1 VSFEHGVNSMRHTER
16 PSREHTTR
24 LPAERTRGSM
34 SMSASDFLRQIEEQ
48 RRLEKQITWEGTF
61 REYLEIVQQNPKV
74 ANLAHARVYDMI
86 ISAGVEERGEGQ
98 PREYKFF
105 TSELFGLERTL
116 QQLVEEYFAPAAR
129 RLDVR
134 KRILL
139 LVGPVGGGKST
150 LVTMLKRGLERYSR
164 TDDGA
169 VYAIKDCPMHEEPLH
184 LVPEEL
190 RADFKRQFGVHI
202 EGDLC
207 PVCQWKLRH
216 EWGDNI
222 QDVPVVR
229 IKFSERE
236 RIGIGTFKP
245 SDPKSQDVSELTG
258 SVNLSLLTQIGVESD
273 PRVYNFDGELNKA
286 NRGLMEFIEMLKAD
300 KRFLYELNTVAGEQ
314 MIKIGRF
321 ALIYTDVVVIAH
333 TNEYEYNAYFSN
345 KENEA
350 MIDRMFVVKVPYNLQ
365 VSQEVRIYEK
375 LIQQS
380 QWSDETQD
388 LSKVHIAPHS
398 LRVAAMFA
406 VLSRLKPPKKSGM
419 SLMTKMKLYDGER
432 QVGDWDQRHVKELR
446 EEYPDEGMTGVSP
459 RFILNRLSAAMVRGD
474 KGYITPIDV
483 LRSIRDGLAEYTSN
497 EEERKKLLT
506 LLDDVRKE
514 YDEQIKKEVQ
524 RFFVYSYEEA
534 AHTLLENYLDNVDA
548 YCNKTKVRDPITGE
562 EVDPDEKLMRSIEEQ
577 IGVSENAK
585 REFREGIMRSVASL
599 ARRGVRFEIGS
610 DERLREAIERKLFA
624 DLKDVVKITTSTRTP
639 DPEQLRKIN
648 DVIDRMVSQ
657 GGYTPESAN
666 EILRYV
672 GALLNR

>member
-1 VSFEHGVNSMRHTER
+1 MRQTER
-16 PSREHTTR
+16 LSREHATR
-24 LPAERTRGSM
+24 LPVERTRGST

-48 RRLEKQITWEGTF
+48 RRLEKQIIWEGTF
-61 REYLEIVQQNPKV
+61 RDYLEIVQQNPKV

-86 ISAGVEERGEGQ
+86 ISAGVEEHGDGQ

-105 TSELFGLERTL
+105 TSELFGMERTL
-116 QQLVEEYFAPAAR
+116 QQLVEEYFAPAAK

-164 TDDGA
+164 TDEGA

-229 IKFSERE
+229 IRFSERE
-236 RIGIGTFKP
+236 RTGIGTFKP

-258 SVNLSLLTQIGVESD
+258 SVNLNLLTQIGVESD

-286 NRGLMEFIEMLKAD
+286 NRGVMEFIEMLKAD

-350 MIDRMFVVKVPYNLQ
+350 MIDRMFVVKVPYNLK

-432 QVGDWDQRHVKELR
+432 QVGDWDQRHVKELH
-446 EEYPDEGMTGVSP
+446 EEYPDEGLNGVSP

-474 KGYITPIDV
+474 KRYITPIDV
-483 LRSIRDGLAEYTSN
+483 LRSIRDGLTEYTSN

-548 YCNKTKVRDPITGE
+548 FCNKTKVRDPITGE

-624 DLKDVVKITTSTRTP
+624 DLKDVVKITTSARTP

-648 DVIDRMVSQ
+648 DVVDRMVAQ

>member
-1 VSFEHGVNSMRHTER
+1 MN
-16 PSREHTTR
+16 
-24 LPAERTRGSM
+24 
-34 SMSASDFLRQIEEQ
+34 MSAADFLRQIEEQ

-61 REYLEIVQQNPKV
+61 RDYLEIVQRNPKV
-74 ANLAHARVYDMI
+74 ANLAHARIYEMI
-86 ISAGVEERGEGQ
+86 MSAGVEEHGEGQ
-98 PREYKFF
+98 PKEYKFF
-105 TSELFGLERTL
+105 TSELFGLDRTL

-150 LVTMLKRGLERYSR
+150 LVMMLKRGLERYSR

-207 PVCQWKLRH
+207 PVCQWKLKH
-216 EWGDNI
+216 EWGENI

-229 IKFSERE
+229 IRFAERE

-286 NRGLMEFIEMLKAD
+286 NRGIMEFIEMLKAD

-321 ALIYTDVVVIAH
+321 AMIYTDVVVVAH

-375 LIQQS
+375 LIRQS
-380 QWSDETQD
+380 QFSDETED
-388 LSKVHIAPHS
+388 LSKVHIAPHA

-406 VLSRLKPPKKSGM
+406 VLSRLKPPKKSGL

-459 RFILNRLSAAMVRGD
+459 RFIINRLSAAMV
-474 KGYITPIDV
+474 KGKQCITPIDI
-483 LRSIRDGLAEYTSN
+483 LRSIRDGLTEYTSN

-506 LLDDVRKE
+506 FLDDVRKE

-562 EVDPDEKLMRSIEEQ
+562 EMDPDEKLMRSIEEQ

-599 ARRGVRFEIGS
+599 ARRGMRFEIGS

-624 DLKDVVKITTSTRTP
+624 DLKDVVKITTSARTP
-639 DPEQLRKIN
+639 DPDQLRKIN
-648 DVIDRMVSQ
+648 EVVERMVTQ
-657 GGYTPESAN
+657 GGYCPICAN
-666 EILRYV
+666 EALRYV
-672 GALLNR
+672 GTLLNR

>member
-1 VSFEHGVNSMRHTER
+1 LKSSG
-16 PSREHTTR
+16 
-24 LPAERTRGSM
+24 
-34 SMSASDFLRQIEEQ
+34 
-48 RRLEKQITWEGTF
+48 RLEKQISWEGTF
-61 REYLEIVQQNPKV
+61 RDYLEIVQRNPKV
-74 ANLAHARVYDMI
+74 ANLAHARIYDMI
-86 ISAGVEERGEGQ
+86 MSAGVEERGEGQ
-98 PREYKFF
+98 PKEYKFF
-105 TSELFGLERTL
+105 TSELFGLDRTL

-164 TDDGA
+164 TDEGA

-190 RADFKRQFGVHI
+190 RADFKRRFGVHI

-207 PVCQWKLRH
+207 PVCQWKLKH
-216 EWGDNI
+216 EWGENI

-229 IKFSERE
+229 IRFSERE

-286 NRGLMEFIEMLKAD
+286 NRGIMEFIEMLKAD

-321 ALIYTDVVVIAH
+321 ALIYTDVVVVAH

-380 QWSDETQD
+380 QFSDETED
-388 LSKVHIAPHS
+388 LSKVHIAPHA

-406 VLSRLKPPKKSGM
+406 VLSRLKPPKKSGL

-446 EEYPDEGMTGVSP
+446 EEYPDEGMAGVSP
-459 RFILNRLSAAMVRGD
+459 RFIINRLSAAMV
-474 KGYITPIDV
+474 KGKQCITPIDI
-483 LRSIRDGLAEYTSN
+483 LRSIRDGLTEYTSN

-506 LLDDVRKE
+506 FLDDVRKE

-562 EVDPDEKLMRSIEEQ
+562 EMDPDEKLMRSIEEQ

-599 ARRGVRFEIGS
+599 ARRGLRFEIGS

-624 DLKDVVKITTSTRTP
+624 DLKDVVKITTSARTP
-639 DPEQLRKIN
+639 DPDQLRKIN
-648 DVIDRMVSQ
+648 EVVERMVTQ
-657 GGYTPESAN
+657 GGYCPICAN
-666 EILRYV
+666 EALRYV
-672 GALLNR
+672 GTLLNR

>member
-1 VSFEHGVNSMRHTER
+1 
-16 PSREHTTR
+16 
-24 LPAERTRGSM
+24 
-34 SMSASDFLRQIEEQ
+34 
-48 RRLEKQITWEGTF
+48 
-61 REYLEIVQQNPKV
+61 
-74 ANLAHARVYDMI
+74 
-86 ISAGVEERGEGQ
+86 
-98 PREYKFF
+98 
-105 TSELFGLERTL
+105 
-116 QQLVEEYFAPAAR
+116 
-129 RLDVR
+129 
-134 KRILL
+134 
-139 LVGPVGGGKST
+139 
-150 LVTMLKRGLERYSR
+150 
-164 TDDGA
+164 
-169 VYAIKDCPMHEEPLH
+169 
-184 LVPEEL
+184 
-190 RADFKRQFGVHI
+190 
-202 EGDLC
+202 
-207 PVCQWKLRH
+207 
-216 EWGDNI
+216 
-222 QDVPVVR
+222 
-229 IKFSERE
+229 
-236 RIGIGTFKP
+236 
-245 SDPKSQDVSELTG
+245 
-258 SVNLSLLTQIGVESD
+258 
-273 PRVYNFDGELNKA
+273 
-286 NRGLMEFIEMLKAD
+286 
-300 KRFLYELNTVAGEQ
+300 
-314 MIKIGRF
+314 
-321 ALIYTDVVVIAH
+321 
-333 TNEYEYNAYFSN
+333 
-345 KENEA
+345 
-350 MIDRMFVVKVPYNLQ
+350 
-365 VSQEVRIYEK
+365 VRIYEK

-459 RFILNRLSAAMVRGD
+459 RFILNRLSAALVRSD
-474 KGYITPIDV
+474 KGYITPLDV
-483 LRSIRDGLAEYTSN
+483 MRSIRDGLTEYTNN
-497 EEERKKLLT
+497 EEERKRLLT
-506 LLDDVRKE
+506 LLDEVRKE

-534 AHTLLENYLDNVDA
+534 ANALLENYLDNVDA

-624 DLKDVVKITTSTRTP
+624 DLKDVVKITTSARTP

-648 DVIDRMVSQ
+648 DVIDRMVTQ

>member
-1 VSFEHGVNSMRHTER
+1 
-16 PSREHTTR
+16 
-24 LPAERTRGSM
+24 
-34 SMSASDFLRQIEEQ
+34 MSAADFLRQIEEQ
-48 RRLEKQITWEGTF
+48 RRLEKQIAWEGTF
-61 REYLEIVQQNPKV
+61 RDYLEIVQKNPKV
-74 ANLAHARVYDMI
+74 ANLAHARIYEMI

-98 PREYKFF
+98 PKEYKFF
-105 TSELFGLERTL
+105 TSELFGLDRTL

-150 LVTMLKRGLERYSR
+150 LVMMLKRGLERYSR
-164 TDDGA
+164 TEEGA
-169 VYAIKDCPMHEEPLH
+169 VYAIKECPMHEEPLH

-190 RADFKRQFGVHI
+190 RADFKRQFGIHI

-207 PVCQWKLRH
+207 PVCQWKLKH
-216 EWGDNI
+216 EWGENI

-229 IKFSERE
+229 LRFSERE

-286 NRGLMEFIEMLKAD
+286 NRGIMEFIEMLKAD

-321 ALIYTDVVVIAH
+321 AMIYTDVVVVAH

-380 QWSDETQD
+380 QFSDETQD
-388 LSKVHIAPHS
+388 LSKVHIAPHA

-406 VLSRLKPPKKSGM
+406 VLSRLKPPKKSGL

-446 EEYPDEGMTGVSP
+446 EEYPDEGMSGVSP
-459 RFILNRLSAAMVRGD
+459 RFIINRLSAAMV
-474 KGYITPIDV
+474 KGRQCITPIDI
-483 LRSIRDGLAEYTSN
+483 LRSIRDGLTEYTSS

-506 LLDDVRKE
+506 FLDDVRKE

-562 EVDPDEKLMRSIEEQ
+562 EMDPDEKLMRSIEEQ

-599 ARRGVRFEIGS
+599 ARRGLRFEIGS

-624 DLKDVVKITTSTRTP
+624 DLKDVVKITTSARTP

-648 DVIDRMVSQ
+648 EVVERMVTQ
-657 GGYTPESAN
+657 GGYCPICAN
-666 EILRYV
+666 EALRYV
-672 GALLNR
+672 GTLLNR

>member
-1 VSFEHGVNSMRHTER
+1 
-16 PSREHTTR
+16 
-24 LPAERTRGSM
+24 
-34 SMSASDFLRQIEEQ
+34 MSASDFLRQIEEQ
-48 RRLEKQITWEGTF
+48 RRLEKQIIWEGTF
-61 REYLEIVQQNPKV
+61 RDYLEIVQQNPKV

-86 ISAGVEERGEGQ
+86 ISAGVEEHGDGQ

-105 TSELFGLERTL
+105 TSELFGMERTL
-116 QQLVEEYFAPAAR
+116 QQLVEEYFAPAAK

-164 TDDGA
+164 TDEGA

-229 IKFSERE
+229 IRFSERE
-236 RIGIGTFKP
+236 RTGIGTFKP

-258 SVNLSLLTQIGVESD
+258 SVNLNLLTQIGVESD

-286 NRGLMEFIEMLKAD
+286 NRGVMEFIEMLKAD

-350 MIDRMFVVKVPYNLQ
+350 MIDRMFVVKVPYNLK

-432 QVGDWDQRHVKELR
+432 QVGDWDQRHVKELH
-446 EEYPDEGMTGVSP
+446 EEYPDEGLNGVSP

-474 KGYITPIDV
+474 KRYITPIDV
-483 LRSIRDGLAEYTSN
+483 LRSIRDGLTEYTSN

-548 YCNKTKVRDPITGE
+548 FCNKTKVRDPITGE

-624 DLKDVVKITTSTRTP
+624 DLKDVVKITTSARTP

-648 DVIDRMVSQ
+648 DVVDRMVAQ

>member
-1 VSFEHGVNSMRHTER
+1 
-16 PSREHTTR
+16 
-24 LPAERTRGSM
+24 
-34 SMSASDFLRQIEEQ
+34 MSAADFLRQIEEQ
-48 RRLEKQITWEGTF
+48 RRLEKQIAWEGTF
-61 REYLEIVQQNPKV
+61 REYLEIVQRNPKV

-86 ISAGVEERGEGQ
+86 VSAGVEERGEGQ

-105 TSELFGLERTL
+105 TSELFGMDRTL
-116 QQLVEEYFAPAAR
+116 QQLVEEYFAPAAK

-164 TDDGA
+164 TDEGA

-286 NRGLMEFIEMLKAD
+286 NRGIMEFIEMLKAD

-459 RFILNRLSAAMVRGD
+459 RFILNRLSAALVRSD
-474 KGYITPIDV
+474 KGYITPLDV
-483 LRSIRDGLAEYTSN
+483 MRSIRDGLTEYTNN
-497 EEERKKLLT
+497 EEERKRLLT
-506 LLDDVRKE
+506 LLDEVRKE

-534 AHTLLENYLDNVDA
+534 ANALLENYLDNVDA

-624 DLKDVVKITTSTRTP
+624 DLKDVVKITTSARTP

-648 DVIDRMVSQ
+648 DVIDRMVTQ

>member
-1 VSFEHGVNSMRHTER
+1 
-16 PSREHTTR
+16 
-24 LPAERTRGSM
+24 
-34 SMSASDFLRQIEEQ
+34 MSASDFLRQIEEQ
-48 RRLEKQITWEGTF
+48 RRLEKQIMWEGTF
-61 REYLEIVQQNPKV
+61 RDYLEIVQQTPKV

-86 ISAGVEERGEGQ
+86 ISAGVEEHGDGQ

-105 TSELFGLERTL
+105 TSELFGMERTL
-116 QQLVEEYFAPAAR
+116 QQLVEEYFAPAAK

-164 TDDGA
+164 TEEGA

-202 EGDLC
+202 EGELC

-236 RIGIGTFKP
+236 RTGIGTFKP

-258 SVNLSLLTQIGVESD
+258 SVNLNLLTQIGVESD

-286 NRGLMEFIEMLKAD
+286 NRGIMEFIEMLKAD

-446 EEYPDEGMTGVSP
+446 EEYTDEGLTGVSP

-474 KGYITPIDV
+474 KSYITPIDV
-483 LRSIRDGLAEYTSN
+483 LRSIRDGLTEYTSN

-514 YDEQIKKEVQ
+514 YDERIKKEVQ

-548 YCNKTKVRDPITGE
+548 YCNKTKVRDPITNE

-577 IGVSENAK
+577 IGVSDNAK

-624 DLKDVVKITTSTRTP
+624 DLKDVVKITTSARTP

>member
-1 VSFEHGVNSMRHTER
+1 MN
-16 PSREHTTR
+16 
-24 LPAERTRGSM
+24 
-34 SMSASDFLRQIEEQ
+34 MSAADFLRQIEEQ

-61 REYLEIVQQNPKV
+61 RDYLEIVQRNPKV
-74 ANLAHARVYDMI
+74 ANLAHARIYDMI
-86 ISAGVEERGEGQ
+86 MSAGVEERGEGQ
-98 PREYKFF
+98 PKEYKFF
-105 TSELFGLERTL
+105 TSELFGLDRTL

-207 PVCQWKLRH
+207 PVCQWKLKH
-216 EWGDNI
+216 EWGENI

-229 IKFSERE
+229 IRFSERE
-236 RIGIGTFKP
+236 RVGIGTFKP

-286 NRGLMEFIEMLKAD
+286 NRGIMEFIEMLKAD

-321 ALIYTDVVVIAH
+321 ALIYTDVVVVAH

-375 LIQQS
+375 LIRQS
-380 QWSDETQD
+380 QFSDETED
-388 LSKVHIAPHS
+388 LSKVHIAPHA

-406 VLSRLKPPKKSGM
+406 ILSRLKPPKKSGM

-459 RFILNRLSAAMVRGD
+459 RFIINRLSAAMV
-474 KGYITPIDV
+474 KGKQCITPIDI
-483 LRSIRDGLAEYTSN
+483 LRSIRDGLTEYTSN

-506 LLDDVRKE
+506 FLDDVRKE

-562 EVDPDEKLMRSIEEQ
+562 EMDPDEKLMRSIEEQ

-599 ARRGVRFEIGS
+599 ARRGLRFEIGS

-624 DLKDVVKITTSTRTP
+624 DLKDVVKITTSARTP
-639 DPEQLRKIN
+639 DPDQLRKIN
-648 DVIDRMVSQ
+648 EVVERMVTQ
-657 GGYTPESAN
+657 GGYCPICAN
-666 EILRYV
+666 EALRYV
-672 GALLNR
+672 GTLLNR

>member
-1 VSFEHGVNSMRHTER
+1 
-16 PSREHTTR
+16 
-24 LPAERTRGSM
+24 
-34 SMSASDFLRQIEEQ
+34 MSASDFLRQIEEQ
-48 RRLEKQITWEGTF
+48 RRLEKQIIWEGTF

-86 ISAGVEERGEGQ
+86 ISAGVEERGDGQ
-98 PREYKFF
+98 PREYQFF
-105 TSELFGLERTL
+105 TSELFGMERTL
-116 QQLVEEYFAPAAR
+116 QQLVEEYFAPAAK

-164 TDDGA
+164 TEEGA

-216 EWGDNI
+216 EWGENI

-236 RIGIGTFKP
+236 RTGIGTFKP

-258 SVNLSLLTQIGVESD
+258 SVNLNLLTQIGVESD

-286 NRGLMEFIEMLKAD
+286 NRGVMEFIEMLKAD

-388 LSKVHIAPHS
+388 LSRVHIAPHS

-419 SLMTKMKLYDGER
+419 SLMTKMKLYDGDR

-446 EEYPDEGMTGVSP
+446 EEYSDEGLNGVSP

-474 KGYITPIDV
+474 KHYITPIDV
-483 LRSIRDGLAEYTSN
+483 LRSIRDGLTEYTSN

-548 YCNKTKVRDPITGE
+548 FCNKTKVRDPITNE

-624 DLKDVVKITTSTRTP
+624 DLKDVVKITTSARTP

-648 DVIDRMVSQ
+648 DVIDRMVAQ

>member
-286 NRGLMEFIEMLKAD
+286 NRGIMEFIEMLKAD

-483 LRSIRDGLAEYTSN
+483 LRSIRDGLTEYTSN

>member
-1 VSFEHGVNSMRHTER
+1 
-16 PSREHTTR
+16 
-24 LPAERTRGSM
+24 
-34 SMSASDFLRQIEEQ
+34 MSAADFLRQIEEQ

-61 REYLEIVQQNPKV
+61 REYLEIVQKNPKV
-74 ANLAHARVYDMI
+74 ANLAHARMYDMI
-86 ISAGVEERGEGQ
+86 TSAGVEDRGEGQ
-98 PREYKFF
+98 PKEYKFF
-105 TSELFGLERTL
+105 TSELFGMERTL

-164 TDDGA
+164 TDEGA
-169 VYAIKDCPMHEEPLH
+169 VYAIKNCPMHEEPLH

-207 PVCQWKLRH
+207 PVCQWKLKH
-216 EWGDNI
+216 EWGENI

-229 IKFSERE
+229 IRFSERE

-258 SVNLSLLTQIGVESD
+258 SVNLSLLTQIGLESD

-286 NRGLMEFIEMLKAD
+286 NRGIMEFIEMLKAD

-380 QWSDETQD
+380 QYSDETQD
-388 LSKVHIAPHS
+388 LSKVHIAPHA

-406 VLSRLKPPKKSGM
+406 VLSRLKPPKKSGL

-446 EEYPDEGMTGVSP
+446 EEYPDEGMNGVSP
-459 RFILNRLSAAMVRGD
+459 RFILNRLSAAMV
-474 KGYITPIDV
+474 KGKQCITPIDI
-483 LRSIRDGLAEYTSN
+483 LRSIRDGLTEYTNN

-506 LLDDVRKE
+506 FLDDVRKE

-562 EVDPDEKLMRSIEEQ
+562 AMDPDEKLMRSIEEQ

-599 ARRGVRFEIGS
+599 ARRGLRFEIGS

-624 DLKDVVKITTSTRTP
+624 DLKDVVKITTSARTP

-648 DVIDRMVSQ
+648 EVVDRMVSQ
-657 GGYTPESAN
+657 GGYCPICAN
-666 EILRYV
+666 EALRYV
-672 GALLNR
+672 GTLLNR

>member
-1 VSFEHGVNSMRHTER
+1 
-16 PSREHTTR
+16 
-24 LPAERTRGSM
+24 
-34 SMSASDFLRQIEEQ
+34 MSAADFLRQIEEQ
-48 RRLEKQITWEGTF
+48 RRLEKQIAWEGTF
-61 REYLEIVQQNPKV
+61 REYLEIVQRNPKV
-74 ANLAHARVYDMI
+74 ANLAHARIYDMI

-105 TSELFGLERTL
+105 TSELFGMDRTL
-116 QQLVEEYFAPAAR
+116 QQLVEEYFAPAAK

-164 TDDGA
+164 TDEGA

-286 NRGLMEFIEMLKAD
+286 NRGIMEFIEMLKAD

-459 RFILNRLSAAMVRGD
+459 RFILNRLSAALVRSD
-474 KGYITPIDV
+474 KGYITPLDV
-483 LRSIRDGLAEYTSN
+483 MRSIRDGLTEYTNN
-497 EEERKKLLT
+497 EEERKRLLT
-506 LLDDVRKE
+506 LLDEVRKE

-534 AHTLLENYLDNVDA
+534 ANALLENYLDNVDA

-624 DLKDVVKITTSTRTP
+624 DLKDVVKITTSARTP

-648 DVIDRMVSQ
+648 DVIDRMVTQ

>member
-1 VSFEHGVNSMRHTER
+1 
-16 PSREHTTR
+16 
-24 LPAERTRGSM
+24 
-34 SMSASDFLRQIEEQ
+34 MSAADFLRQIEEQ

-61 REYLEIVQQNPKV
+61 REYLEIVQKNPKV
-74 ANLAHARVYDMI
+74 ANLAHARMYDMI
-86 ISAGVEERGEGQ
+86 TSAGVEDRGEGQ
-98 PREYKFF
+98 PKEYKFF
-105 TSELFGLERTL
+105 TSELFGMERTL

-164 TDDGA
+164 TDEGA

-207 PVCQWKLRH
+207 PVCQWKLKH
-216 EWGDNI
+216 EWGENI

-229 IKFSERE
+229 IRFSERE

-258 SVNLSLLTQIGVESD
+258 SVNLSLLTQIGLESD

-286 NRGLMEFIEMLKAD
+286 NRGIMEFIEMLKAD

-380 QWSDETQD
+380 QYSDETQD
-388 LSKVHIAPHS
+388 LSKVHIAPHA

-406 VLSRLKPPKKSGM
+406 VLSRLKPPKKSGL

-446 EEYPDEGMTGVSP
+446 EEYPDEGMNGVSP
-459 RFILNRLSAAMVRGD
+459 RFILNRLSAAMV
-474 KGYITPIDV
+474 KGKQCITPIDI
-483 LRSIRDGLAEYTSN
+483 LRSIRDGLTEYTNN

-506 LLDDVRKE
+506 FLDDVRKE

-562 EVDPDEKLMRSIEEQ
+562 EMDPDEKLMRSIEEQ

-599 ARRGVRFEIGS
+599 ARRGLRFEIGS

-624 DLKDVVKITTSTRTP
+624 DLKDVVKITTSARTP

-648 DVIDRMVSQ
+648 EVVDRMVSQ
-657 GGYTPESAN
+657 GGYCPICAN
-666 EILRYV
+666 EALRYV
-672 GALLNR
+672 GTLLNR

>member
-1 VSFEHGVNSMRHTER
+1 
-16 PSREHTTR
+16 
-24 LPAERTRGSM
+24 
-34 SMSASDFLRQIEEQ
+34 MSAADFLRQIEEQ
-48 RRLEKQITWEGTF
+48 RRLEKQIAWEGTF
-61 REYLEIVQQNPKV
+61 REYLEIVQKNPKV

-86 ISAGVEERGEGQ
+86 VSAGVEERGEGQ

-105 TSELFGLERTL
+105 TSELFGMDRTL
-116 QQLVEEYFAPAAR
+116 QQLVEEYFAPAAK

-164 TDDGA
+164 TDEGA

-286 NRGLMEFIEMLKAD
+286 NRGIMEFIEMLKAD

-459 RFILNRLSAAMVRGD
+459 RFILNRLSAALVRSD
-474 KGYITPIDV
+474 KGYITPLDV
-483 LRSIRDGLAEYTSN
+483 MRSIRDGLTEYTNN
-497 EEERKKLLT
+497 EEERKRLLT
-506 LLDDVRKE
+506 LLDEVRKE

-534 AHTLLENYLDNVDA
+534 ANALLENYLDNVDA

-624 DLKDVVKITTSTRTP
+624 DLKDVVKITTSARTP

-648 DVIDRMVSQ
+648 DVIDRMVTQ